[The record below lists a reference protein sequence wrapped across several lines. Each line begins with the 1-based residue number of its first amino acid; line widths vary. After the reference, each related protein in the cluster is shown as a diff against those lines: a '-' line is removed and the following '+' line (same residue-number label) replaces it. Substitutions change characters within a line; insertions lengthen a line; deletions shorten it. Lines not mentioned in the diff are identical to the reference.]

1 MIRCKSDI
9 DINDIFTENK
19 KLVGLTIDKLYKV
32 IDVNNIGYRIVDDK
46 GRNYW
51 YTKDLFYS
59 IAEERDKKLNSL
71 GI

>member
-9 DINDIFTENK
+9 DINFDK

-32 IDVNNIGYRIVDDK
+32 LDINNIGYRIVDDK
-46 GRNYW
+46 ERNYW

-59 IAEERDKKLNSL
+59 IDEERDRKLNSL